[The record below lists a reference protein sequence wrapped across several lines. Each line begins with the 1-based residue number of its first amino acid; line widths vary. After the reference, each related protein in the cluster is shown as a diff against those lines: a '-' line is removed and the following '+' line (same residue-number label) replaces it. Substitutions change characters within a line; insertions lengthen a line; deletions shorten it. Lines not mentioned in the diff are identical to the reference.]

1 MLVVCLIGI
10 IIILVVFAISQRKRR
25 NNNLEAIQRLTRL
38 MDQTNAEMLPPIF
51 EVADSSAPEIQK
63 LAHSYNDL
71 MTRRANNLRR
81 ARQFSADVTHELRT
95 PLTILRGETE
105 LALRNGRDQKQLREV
120 LESNLEEISRMSY
133 LIEDLLLLSKS
144 DLGEIPLK
152 KEPLYLDELI
162 VELHHQA
169 QLLATTKNIS
179 VELHC
184 PDEQIPLQADSL
196 RLRQVFLNLLTNAI
210 KYTPENGTVTIALT
224 RDENSVAITITD
236 TGIGI
241 DSKHLEAIFD
251 RFYRVNK
258 TGNRNDG
265 GSGLG
270 LAIVKWIV
278 NAHAGSVSASSILG
292 QGSKFTVTLPLGSTN
307 TAQPSCLSASGH
319 H

>member
-1 MLVVCLIGI
+1 ML
-10 IIILVVFAISQRKRR
+10 IILLLGLFILAACVILQRRSRLTTLDEIK
-25 NNNLEAIQRLTRL
+25 RLTRL
-38 MDQTNAEMLPPIF
+38 MDQTDSELSPLEF
-51 EVADSSAPEIQK
+51 EVSSNAVPEVKK
-63 LAHSYNDL
+63 LAQSYNS
-71 MTRRANNLRR
+71 MMARRASNLRR

-105 LALRNGRDQKQLREV
+105 LALRGGREKKELRAV

-152 KEPLYLDELI
+152 KEPLPLVELI
-162 VELHHQA
+162 AELHHQA
-169 QLLATTKNIS
+169 QLLATTKNIR
-179 VELHC
+179 VDLEC
-184 PDEQIPLQADSL
+184 PDKQIILEADSL

-210 KYTPENGTVTIALT
+210 KYTPEGGSVKIKLVLN
-224 RDENSVAITITD
+224 DNNVAISISD

-241 DSKHLEAIFD
+241 DKENLDAIFD

-258 TGNRNDG
+258 TSNRNDG

-278 NAHAGSVSASSILG
+278 NAHAGSISVNSIVG
-292 QGSKFTVTLPLGSTN
+292 QGSTFTVALPFHKETKI
-307 TAQPSCLSASGH
+307 
-319 H
+319 

>member
-1 MLVVCLIGI
+1 MLIVFLIVT
-10 IIILVVFAISQRKRR
+10 IILIVFAISQRKLR

-38 MDQTNAEMLPPIF
+38 MDQTSAEMLPPTF
-51 EVADSSAPEIQK
+51 EVADTSAPEILK
-63 LAHSYNDL
+63 LAHGYNNL

-105 LALRNGRDQKQLREV
+105 LALRNGRDQEQLREV

-152 KEPLYLDELI
+152 MEPLHLDELV

-169 QLLATTKNIS
+169 QLLATAKNIR

-210 KYTPENGTVTIALT
+210 KYTEENGTVTIELVLSEGAVT
-224 RDENSVAITITD
+224 ISITD
-236 TGIGI
+236 TGIGM
-241 DSKHLEAIFD
+241 DSEHLEAIFD
-251 RFYRVNK
+251 RFYRIDK

-278 NAHAGSVSASSILG
+278 NAHAGSVSASSTLG
-292 QGSKFTVTLPLGSTN
+292 QGSTFTVVLPLPKNLAKSD
-307 TAQPSCLSASGH
+307 QFP
-319 H
+319 